1 MKVLVTGATGF
12 IGKHLVKRLLADG
25 HNVFCTILKDE
36 VKPFDHRVKTLYFWE
51 EDPKIIIDFFSKN
64 SINGIIH
71 LASVFL
77 ASHKPDDVQRL
88 IDSNVKFGTFIL
100 DLAAQAKIKW
110 FINTG
115 TFWQNYQN
123 ANYSPVNLYAATKQA
138 FESIAQ
144 YYIETNQI
152 KFCTLRLSDTYG
164 PGDTRTKIFTL
175 WEKIAKSGETL
186 DMSPGDQLIDISYI
200 DDIIEA
206 YILLMIQLSEKES
219 EIKNGSIFAVNA
231 DKRYTLKEL
240 AKIFEEVSNQ
250 KLNINWG
257 GRPHRKGEVMVP
269 WTKGSIVPGWKP
281 GFNIETGI
289 KMFLGIQ

>member
-1 MKVLVTGATGF
+1 MNVLVTGATGF

-25 HNVFCTILKDE
+25 HNVFCTILKE
-36 VKPFDHRVKTLYFWE
+36 EKNPFDKRVKTLYFWE
-51 EDPKIIIDFFSKN
+51 EDSQTIIDFFRKN
-64 SINGIIH
+64 SIDGIIH

-77 ASHKPDDVQRL
+77 AAHKPDDVQRL
-88 IDSNVKFGTFIL
+88 IDSNVKFGAFLL
-100 DLAAQAKIKW
+100 DLAAQTKIKW

-115 TFWQNYQN
+115 TFWQNYQD
-123 ANYSPVNLYAATKQA
+123 ADYSPVNLYAATKQA

-164 PGDTRTKIFTL
+164 PGDTRLKFFTL
-175 WEKIAKSGETL
+175 WEKISKSGETL

-206 YILLMIQLSEKES
+206 YILLMIQISEKEYK
-219 EIKNGSIFAVNA
+219 IMNGSVFAVKA
-231 DKRYTLKEL
+231 DKLYSLKEL
-240 AKIFEEVSNQ
+240 AEIFEEVTNQ

-257 GRPHRKGEVMVP
+257 GRPYRKGEVMVP

-289 KMFLGIQ
+289 KMFLGIR